1 MLLYIYYIWDQF
13 GVIWDHLGIIW
24 DHLGT
29 IWDHLGESYIFG
41 EAPEKAA
48 SRETFSK
55 TSYFIEEFVSPSLDW
70 LAWLGLARL
79 ASAWLVSS
87 AAATT
92 TATTPE
98 QASTTTA
105 AAL

>member
-1 MLLYIYYIWDQF
+1 MCLVTDPSSHIYPI
-13 GVIWDHLGIIW
+13 
-24 DHLGT
+24 
-29 IWDHLGESYIFG
+29 
-41 EAPEKAA
+41 P
-48 SRETFSK
+48 
-55 TSYFIEEFVSPSLDW
+55 FVSRSLDW

-98 QASTTTA
+98 EPVLASEREA
-105 AAL
+105 REGVVIYMIKFHLEKHGNSLRN